1 MRISDWSS
9 DVCSSDLTAPRERH
23 SDRVIVKTNIECGPG
38 HPNPCVG
45 GGDGERMP
53 LVMCDIEPGA
63 PCEQTPATSAI
74 SAVYGNC
81 TAEIE
86 RYGCPVRQRHIA
98 HFAGPDAIIG
108 LPQQK
113 QGRSSGAGNTER
125 KHGVEGECV
134 SGSVKIDSN
143 GRFK

>member
-9 DVCSSDLTAPRERH
+9 DVCSSDLAPPATNGRNRNTVPVYRVGWPSKMNPIPGPQHNWSYVIPSHLDTAPRERH
-23 SDRVIVKTNIECGPG
+23 IDRVIVKTNIECGPG

-74 SAVYGNC
+74 SVVYGNC
-81 TAEIE
+81 TAGI
-86 RYGCPVRQRHIA
+86 
-98 HFAGPDAIIG
+98 D
-108 LPQQK
+108 
-113 QGRSSGAGNTER
+113 R
-125 KHGVEGECV
+125 K
-134 SGSVKIDSN
+134 ST
-143 GRFK
+143 RL